1 MVGEPVGEGAADD
14 VELVHPH
21 LSGLVAFH
29 RGLQIALGV
38 QHDAFVVAVVIEGQL
53 AGMLRLAEAQRTR
66 HHPRVV
72 DVFRQLIRRRVVAV
86 INDTRHHR
94 AIEIAV
100 DIGHQHFLADARH
113 GDHAPAFP
121 RPGLHHADPARAV
134 LLGGFVAI
142 PVEMHADARK
152 FVGMHFGVGRA
163 DHGGALDARHL
174 RLWRFAQRAERH
186 VVIQRI
192 ETAGDVAAVA
202 AAVRAVLHEH
212 IVAAGQFKA
221 AVAVGV
227 RVQNQGEILAG
238 HQPDGVTLAKQQ
250 MAVALHFLKAQPRQV
265 FTAFGIHITRRVVV
279 PFQRGVLQA
288 EAALFHLGLQ
298 VLARVLEV
306 EVAQHDFIRAHFTGT
321 LDALDPFAD
330 GAVFFAVR
338 HERQHGVT
346 EIQIVEILPVGDH
359 QRVFILGV
367 IEVIPDAFVFK
378 QAADKR
384 EIRFGK
390 LHAIFTRRIGAFNI
404 QTVVGKTVAR
414 EDLLDD
420 VEHVQILKNA
430 AVAVLHQKPQPG
442 AQLQLINELIL
453 MLPRIGG
460 ADHVSVKRP
469 RAEIRPFYLNADPLT
484 QQRFIINVRLFTFEF
499 ERILR
504 VARQPFF
511 GGEAEWK
518 RI

>member
-1 MVGEPVGEGAADD
+1 M
-14 VELVHPH
+14 
-21 LSGLVAFH
+21 
-29 RGLQIALGV
+29 

-53 AGMLRLAEAQRTR
+53 AGVLRLAEAQRTR

-72 DVFRQLIRRRVVAV
+72 DVFRQLVRRRVIAV
-86 INDTRHHR
+86 IHNPGHHR
-94 AIEIAV
+94 TVEIAV

-121 RPGLHHADPARAV
+121 RPGLHDADPARAV

-142 PVEMHADARK
+142 PVEMHANARK
-152 FVGMHFGVGRA
+152 LVGMHFGIGRA

-174 RLWRFAQRAERH
+174 RLGRLAQRAERH
-186 VVIQRI
+186 IVVERI
-192 ETAGDVAAVA
+192 ETAGHVAAVA
-202 AAVRAVLHEH
+202 AAVGAVLHEH
-212 IVAAGQFKA
+212 IVATGQFEA

-227 RVQNQGEILAG
+227 RVQNQGEVLTG
-238 HQPDGVTLAKQQ
+238 HQPDGVALAKQQ
-250 MAVALHFLKAQPRQV
+250 VTVALHFFQAQPRQV
-265 FTAFGIHITRRVVV
+265 LTALGIDITRRVVV
-279 PFQRGVLQA
+279 PFQRRVLQA

-306 EVAQHDFIRAHFTGT
+306 EVAQHDFIRAYFAGT
-321 LDALDPFAD
+321 LDALDPFANS
-330 GAVFFAVR
+330 AVFFAVR

-346 EIQIVEILPVGDH
+346 EIQIVEVLPVGDH
-359 QRVFILGV
+359 QRVLILGV
-367 IEVIPDAFVFK
+367 IEVIPDAFVFQ

-390 LHAIFTRRIGAFNI
+390 LHAILTRRIGTLNI
-404 QTVVGKTVAR
+404 QTVVGKAVAR

-420 VEHVQILKNA
+420 IEHVQILKYT

-442 AQLQLINELIL
+442 AQFQLINELIL
-453 MLPRIGG
+453 VLPRIGG

-469 RAEIRPFYLNADPLT
+469 RAEIRPFYLNADPFT
-484 QQRFIINVRLFTFEF
+484 QQRLIIHIRLSAFEF

-511 GGEAEWK
+511 GGKAEWK